1 MNYINAIETTDT
13 NNLWK
18 KAEYKHKNYWYWKKI
33 VGHDHSNKYISTLE
47 FNRLS
52 AKNFAARLKQ
62 ADLATKVNI
71 DSLVWKISFNNKLK
85 KLNKRLL
92 QIKQNI

>member
-1 MNYINAIETTDT
+1 MLLRPLILIIYGKKLNTNTKITDIG
-13 NNLWK
+13 
-18 KAEYKHKNYWYWKKI
+18 KKI

-62 ADLATKVNI
+62 ADLATKVNT

>member
-1 MNYINAIETTDT
+1 MLLRPLILIIYGKKLNTNTKITDIG
-13 NNLWK
+13 
-18 KAEYKHKNYWYWKKI
+18 KKI
-33 VGHDHSNKYISTLE
+33 VGHDHSNKCISTLE

-71 DSLVWKISFNNKLK
+71 DSLV
-85 KLNKRLL
+85 
-92 QIKQNI
+92 

>member
-1 MNYINAIETTDT
+1 MLLRPLILIIYGKKLNTNTKITDIG
-13 NNLWK
+13 
-18 KAEYKHKNYWYWKKI
+18 KKI
-33 VGHDHSNKYISTLE
+33 VGHGHSNKYISTLE

-71 DSLVWKISFNNKLK
+71 DSLV
-85 KLNKRLL
+85 
-92 QIKQNI
+92 